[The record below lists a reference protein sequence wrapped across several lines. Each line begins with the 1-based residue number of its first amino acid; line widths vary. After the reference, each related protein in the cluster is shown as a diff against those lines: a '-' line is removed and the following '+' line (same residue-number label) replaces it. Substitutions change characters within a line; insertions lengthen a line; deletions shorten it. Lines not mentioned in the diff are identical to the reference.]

1 MATIVIDANI
11 GLAFV
16 LHLDYSSSAQEH
28 LLNWRARGDQI
39 VVPELWWYEIVSGLR
54 KAVAIKQVQV
64 ASAAASL
71 DDLAALEFK
80 TIPSAN
86 FYHRHALVWA
96 ERLRQTV
103 AYDAQYLALA
113 EHLNAEFWT
122 ADKKLAER
130 ARAAQAT
137 FVHFLKPKFDEKQNP
152 SHGGSA

>member
-1 MATIVIDANI
+1 MATVVIDANI

-16 LHLDYSSSAQEH
+16 LHLDHSSSAHEH

-54 KAVAIKQVQV
+54 KAVVINQVQTT
-64 ASAAASL
+64 SAAASL

-80 TIPSAN
+80 TISSTDLL
-86 FYHRHALVWA
+86 HRHALVWA

-113 EHLNAEFWT
+113 EHLSAEFWT

-130 ARAAQAT
+130 ADAAQAD
-137 FVHFLKPKFDEKQNP
+137 FVHFLKPRTDEKQNP